1 MTTSGKSGGSFFSAH
16 QKVHPRIV
24 HGRFSRL
31 RIAALFLTLGL
42 LYGLPWLQ
50 WGGRQAFLHDLPA
63 RKFYFFGLV
72 FWPQDLIYLTA
83 VLVVAALALFLF
95 TALAGRV
102 WCGYACPQTV
112 FTQMLVWIERWVEG
126 DRASQIRLRKNGFSL
141 PRNTKLAIKWTLW
154 LVFAF
159 FTAFSTL
166 GSFTPIRE
174 LGSRILSGALGPW
187 ETFFLCFIVA
197 AILLFCGKM
206 REQVCIYM
214 CPYARFQSAM
224 FDRNT
229 LIVSYDP
236 ERGEPRGA
244 RAKATAEKPLGD
256 CVDCTLCVQACPTG
270 IDIRNGLQ
278 YQCIACTACID
289 ACDEVMDKVGS
300 PRGLVRYT
308 TLNAME
314 HLKTRILRPRVAA
327 YALLMLGIIT
337 ALAISISNRIPVAF
351 DVLRDRNAPYR
362 EARDGRIE
370 NVYRLKVLNMEEQPR
385 SYRLTASGLP
395 GITVDYEAGDLDVA
409 AGQVRDVPV
418 RLRVS
423 PGDLHEHSNKIEL
436 QLVATDDPRI
446 AVRETARFLGPRLK
460 EHEKRQENHPEEGDR
475 STGHEGS

>member
-1 MTTSGKSGGSFFSAH
+1 MTESSKPGNSYFSVH

-42 LYGLPWLQ
+42 LFGLPWLR
-50 WGGRQAFLHDLPA
+50 WGDRQAFLHDLPA

-112 FTQMLVWIERWVEG
+112 FTQVLVWIERWVEG

-141 PRNTKLAIKWTLW
+141 PRTSKLVIRWLLW
-154 LVFAF
+154 IAFAL

-174 LGSRILSGALGPW
+174 LGSRILAGSLGPW
-187 ETFFLCFIVA
+187 ETFFLAFIVV
-197 AILLFCGKM
+197 AILLFAGKM

-236 ERGEPRGA
+236 ARGEPRGA
-244 RAKATAEKPLGD
+244 RGKESAREALKPLGD

-314 HLKTRILRPRVAA
+314 NLRTKILRPRVAA
-327 YALLMLGIIT
+327 YGLLMAGII
-337 ALAISISNRIPVAF
+337 AAVAVSLAHRVPVAF

-370 NVYRLKVLNMEEQPR
+370 NVYRLKVLNMEEQAR
-385 SYRLTASGLP
+385 TYLLRASGLP
-395 GITVDYEAGDLDVA
+395 GITVDYEAGDLDVT

-418 RLRVS
+418 RLRVA
-423 PGDLHEHSNKIEL
+423 PDDLHEHSNEIEL
-436 QLVATDDPRI
+436 ELFAADDAKI
-446 AVRETARFLGPRLK
+446 SVRESARFLGPRPEEHDESDESK
-460 EHEKRQENHPEEGDR
+460 GEEHEGD
-475 STGHEGS
+475 